1 MWARIEISTPLP
13 KNLPR
18 REIRVTKITKIEADS
33 QLFPILGSIENA
45 NTEFIMNRNAT
56 HGKITYRKSA
66 LKMAILDLF
75 LGLDI
80 AK

>member
-1 MWARIEISTPLP
+1 MIDISTPLP

-18 REIRVTKITKIEADS
+18 REIRVSKIARIEADS
-33 QLFPILGSIENA
+33 QLFPIPGPIENE
-45 NTEFIMNRNAT
+45 NMEFIVNRNAT

-66 LKMAILDLF
+66 LKMAILELF
-75 LGLDI
+75 LGFDI